1 MVGELSSKAY
11 LELMGPIT
19 VLPGT
24 AFGLKQATLVVR
36 LAARIPPTTDFVA
49 LDAAMQSLLAADQV
63 APTTGDVLADLIAR
77 LACWYQQIH
86 RGLRIPLFPE
96 SWWQRQT
103 LPELPHELAAVLALP
118 YVQPDP
124 EKKAIATLVSLTNRI
139 LDTGEMPTG
148 AREQISAVRTLL
160 SSALAGGI
168 NGHHFLKAAF
178 ELDIPVIHNRLSD
191 TVRFGMGS
199 KSRLLKSSCTDV
211 TPHIGVAI
219 AKTKIGTAELLARSG
234 LPVPPRWLVGD
245 AQGARTAAEALGYPV
260 VVKPDGRDRGEGVA
274 AHLTNAVDLDQ
285 AYRVARS
292 LSERVLVEKH
302 VFGEDLRF
310 TVFNGRVVKLM
321 ARRPPGVTGDGI
333 RSIAHLVEAER
344 NSAETAR
351 RSVDRQF
358 RPLEIDEEASGLL
371 RDAGLTADTVLAADR
386 FIALRRR
393 GNVCSGGSQRILDV
407 RDVHPDNLELAV
419 RAARCLLLD
428 LAGVDIMLPDPSRSW
443 LEGEAFILEVNAI
456 PQIGSEG
463 SPEMYRDILGALL
476 PDGGRVPMHVL
487 LVSDG
492 TPSEEFVLSTAA
504 SRGCNGVAT
513 STALWV
519 NGRRLGV
526 TFQNAFVAA
535 LAVLS
540 EPEVHAALIVMSP
553 ADVIRFGVPCGRPT
567 GVIEACGE
575 HAALPPDEVRVAKQM
590 LGEG

>member
-1 MVGELSSKAY
+1 VVSDPSSKAY
-11 LELMGPIT
+11 LEIKGPIT

-24 AFGLKQATLVVR
+24 AFGLKQATLVVK
-36 LAARIPPTTDFVA
+36 LAARITPSADFAA
-49 LDAAMQSLLAADQV
+49 LDAAMQALLAADPI
-63 APTTGDVLADLIAR
+63 APVTGDALADLIAR

-103 LPELPHELAAVLALP
+103 HSEPPHEVVAALALP
-118 YVQPDP
+118 YIQPDP
-124 EKKAIATLVSLTNRI
+124 DSKAIATLVSITNRF
-139 LDTGEMPTG
+139 LDTGEMVDE
-148 AREQISAVRTLL
+148 ARAQIAAVRTLL

-178 ELDIPVIHNRLSD
+178 DLDIPVIHNRLSD

-219 AKTKIGTAELLARSG
+219 AKTKVGTGELLAMRG

-245 AQGARTAAEALGYPV
+245 ARGARTAAEALGYPV

-274 AHLTNAVDLDQ
+274 AHLTNHVDLDQ

-302 VFGEDLRF
+302 LCGEDLRV
-310 TVFNGRVVKLM
+310 TVFNGRVVKIM

-333 RSIAHLVEAER
+333 RSIAQLVDAER
-344 NSAETAR
+344 SSAETAR

-358 RPLEIDEEASGLL
+358 RPLQIDDEASGLL

-393 GNVCSGGSQRILDV
+393 GNVCSGGSQRIVDMD
-407 RDVHPDNLELAV
+407 DVHPDNLELAV

-428 LAGVDIMLPDPSRSW
+428 LAGVDVMLPDPSRSW
-443 LEGEAFILEVNAI
+443 LEGGAFILEVNAI

-463 SPEMYRDILGALL
+463 SPEIYRDILAALL
-476 PDGGRVPMHVL
+476 PDGGRIPVYVL
-487 LVSDG
+487 LVADEKAE
-492 TPSEEFVLSTAA
+492 EEFVLSTAA

-519 NGRRLGV
+519 DGRRLGV

-540 EPEVHAALIVMSP
+540 EPDVHAALIAMSP
-553 ADVIRFGVPCGRPT
+553 ADVIRFGIPGGRPT

-575 HAALPPDEVRVAKQM
+575 PPALSPDDVLVAKQM
-590 LGEG
+590 LGEC